1 MSHTHPAFPI
11 LQSHLQPPFNRDPP
25 KKHPSRKHNFSD
37 SLLTMTLLQS
47 LMPTNFAKQPSKK
60 FERKHRQYLKN
71 KKAVKIVRL
80 VDQLMMEQLARQAK
94 MQLSLSS
101 NPTSD
106 VDALVTRDPNIG
118 NDSNSSSVAH
128 NHQCEYISPKLITR
142 L

>member
-1 MSHTHPAFPI
+1 
-11 LQSHLQPPFNRDPP
+11 
-25 KKHPSRKHNFSD
+25 
-37 SLLTMTLLQS
+37 
-47 LMPTNFAKQPSKK
+47 MPTNFAKQPSKK

-71 KKAVKIVRL
+71 KKAVKIAQL
-80 VDQLMMEQLARQAK
+80 VDQLMMEQLACKAT

-128 NHQCEYISPKLITR
+128 KHQCEYISTKLITR